1 VRRLLLHEWQEATV
15 ELTPETATTLAT
27 SDSFEIRPDRAPGH
41 WRVRATRHVGV
52 ALIGESLELRVEP
65 KVGVR
70 RLVELLG
77 ISRERVRWDL
87 DADPDLGISPDLAG
101 VVAAA
106 LAAQVGVLTA
116 RGLLQGYRRID
127 EARPTVK
134 GRIRVGAQMARRSGL
149 PLPVELRYD
158 QLTIDI
164 AENRLLAGAVEAL
177 LRLPSLPTSIRTRL
191 RRLRHALIEVTPT
204 PPSREIPVP
213 TRTRLNQ
220 HYWPAVDLALLV
232 LRSCSLDET
241 VGDQRGTGFLV
252 DMDKVFED
260 VVTLGLG
267 DRLRRQDLYVT
278 GQDSHPL
285 DRDRRLSIQPDIV
298 VRNAGG
304 QVVDVLDVKYKL
316 PTQRS
321 ITNAD
326 VYQVVVYAQRFGLDQ
341 VHLVYPEAPP
351 WPELH
356 VNGVTIHLCSVD
368 LLDET
373 AGLDRLTTHLTFE
386 R

>member
-1 VRRLLLHEWQEATV
+1 MRQVLLQEWREANV
-15 ELTPETATTLAT
+15 ELPPHTATALAT
-27 SDSFEIRPDRAPGH
+27 SESFEIRPDRTPGL
-41 WRVRATRHVGV
+41 WRVRATRYVGV
-52 ALIGESLELRVEP
+52 AHIGDELELRVEP

-77 ISRERVRWDL
+77 ISRERIRWDL
-87 DADPDLGISPDLAG
+87 DADPDLGISPDLVG
-101 VVAAA
+101 VIAAA

-116 RGLLQGYRRID
+116 RGLLHGYRRVD

-158 QLTIDI
+158 QLTTDI
-164 AENRLLAGAVEAL
+164 AENQLLAGAVQVL
-177 LRLPSLPTSIRTRL
+177 LRLSTLPSPIRSRL

-204 PPSREIPVP
+204 LPSSQVAVP

-220 HYWPAVDLALLV
+220 HYWPAIDLAALV
-232 LRSCSLDET
+232 LRSCSLDES

-260 VVTLGLG
+260 VVTIGLA
-267 DRLRRQDLYVT
+267 DRLRRDELYVT
-278 GQDSHPL
+278 GQDSHAL
-285 DRDRRLSIQPDIV
+285 DRDRRLTIQPDIV
-298 VRNAGG
+298 VRNAAG

-326 VYQVVVYAQRFGLDQ
+326 VYQVVVYAQRFGLNR
-341 VHLVYPEAPP
+341 VHLVYPEPPP

-356 VNGVTIHLCSVD
+356 VNGVTIHLRCVD
-368 LLDET
+368 LLDEAT
-373 AGLDRLTTHLTFE
+373 GLDQLARTMAGQQ
-386 R
+386 